1 MKLCFIPGGDVD
13 VQMRNVLELL
23 LRRKLVIRV
32 DRMYKKPKPG
42 KKRLAKWP
50 KKLVPLIDRDLQVS
64 KLQLHAKAIS
74 MLSSAIIRFLQ
85 FSANLP
91 CTMQLGTMML

>member
-1 MKLCFIPGGDVD
+1 MKLCFFPGGDVD
-13 VQMRNVLELL
+13 TQMRNVLELL

-50 KKLVPLIDRDLQVS
+50 KKLVPLIDRDLQVNN
-64 KLQLHAKAIS
+64 Q
-74 MLSSAIIRFLQ
+74 
-85 FSANLP
+85 
-91 CTMQLGTMML
+91 